1 MKKGAVFLIKS
12 PYCQIAKILNQKYGW
27 GIFGFSSSLMIP
39 NNMKEVCSDYLD
51 LYTIIEKAKASPVP
65 HDIISEC
72 KNIEEKYDLNLADII
87 SADRHLGIGW
97 VT

>member
-1 MKKGAVFLIKS
+1 
-12 PYCQIAKILNQKYGW
+12 
-27 GIFGFSSSLMIP
+27 
-39 NNMKEVCSDYLD
+39 MKEVCSDYLD

-65 HDIISEC
+65 HDIISKC

-97 VT
+97 VTGGLYHRGRLSYMLYQES